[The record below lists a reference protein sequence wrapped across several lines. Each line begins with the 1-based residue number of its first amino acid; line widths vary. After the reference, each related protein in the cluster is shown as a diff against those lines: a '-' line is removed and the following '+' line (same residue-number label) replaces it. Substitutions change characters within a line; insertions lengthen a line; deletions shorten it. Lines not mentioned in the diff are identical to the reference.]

1 MLLKTN
7 ACVLQY
13 GEPEKIC
20 VECVERLRIAYNFRE
35 TVLLSQQALKDQR
48 EDSAEE
54 DSTKEDGSPHEIDE
68 TIALPIKT
76 EDGADDE
83 KDTLARLC
91 ADLDLETE
99 SNSAKQPKNKS
110 NKQECEFCSLELPN
124 KRLLKK
130 HISQFHKAEK
140 LYTCT
145 MCQRDF
151 KQAFHLREHLASHTG
166 EKNYSCEQCG
176 KTFQRMSS
184 RSRHMKT
191 HDKAPG
197 QKTKRTP
204 FLCTI
209 CGRSF
214 PFSNSV
220 QRHMRVHLG
229 IRRHECNVCHKRF
242 NQSTHLRVHMR
253 THTGEKP
260 YVCDLCGNAFS
271 LNATLRKHLM
281 THKLKDRERAQCKFE
296 VEGV

>member
-1 MLLKTN
+1 M
-7 ACVLQY
+7 
-13 GEPEKIC
+13 
-20 VECVERLRIAYNFRE
+20 ECVERLRIAYNFRQ
-35 TVLLSQQALKDQR
+35 TVLISQKALNDER
-48 EDSAEE
+48 EDSAE
-54 DSTKEDGSPHEIDE
+54 DNSSKEIE
-68 TIALPIKT
+68 TVEFVIKT
-76 EDGADDE
+76 EDDADDR

-91 ADLDLETE
+91 AELDLETE
-99 SNSAKQPKNKS
+99 DNAKKPKNKS
-110 NKQECEFCSLELPN
+110 KTPVNKHECQFCSLELPN
-124 KRLLKK
+124 KRLLNK
-130 HISQFHKAEK
+130 HINQFHKVEK

-145 MCQRDF
+145 MCKREF

-176 KTFQRMSS
+176 KKFQRLSS

-229 IRRHECNVCHKRF
+229 IRKHECNVCHKRF

-253 THTGEKP
+253 THTGERP

-271 LNATLRKHLM
+271 LSATLRKHLV
-281 THKLKDRERAQCKFE
+281 THKLKDRERTQYKFE
-296 VEGV
+296 VDMV